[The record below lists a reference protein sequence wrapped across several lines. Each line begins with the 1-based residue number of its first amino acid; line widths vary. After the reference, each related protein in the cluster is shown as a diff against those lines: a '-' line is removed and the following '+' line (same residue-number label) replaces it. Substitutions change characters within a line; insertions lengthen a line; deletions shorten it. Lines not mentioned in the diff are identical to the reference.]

1 MQMLFLEYIR
11 WHFYQ
16 MPKLILQGWKNY
28 LKFGNYFFSIGLL
41 LKSWF
46 SPWKR
51 ITWSYGRGFSPTR
64 YLETLISNLFSRCVG
79 AVLRSVII
87 IVGLGFEAFILILGA
102 TFYLFWIFLP
112 AILFVCFVFGI
123 KFLF

>member
-1 MQMLFLEYIR
+1 MQMLVVEYIR

-16 MPKLILQGWKNY
+16 MPKLILHAWKNY

-41 LKSWF
+41 LRSWF

-64 YLETLISNLFSRCVG
+64 YLQTLISNLFSRCIG
-79 AVLRSVII
+79 AFLRTII
-87 IVGLGFEAFILILGA
+87 ILAGISFEILILVLGA
-102 TFYLFWIFLP
+102 IFYLFWIFLP